1 MRFLPIL
8 LILACSAGGADAPNP
23 ESNAV
28 YLSLPPD
35 WEDRIIY
42 YQSFERRDGTADI
55 DAAGLETMEM
65 METGHNGIRG
75 RCAMPGSVK
84 SILLSSA
91 AFSPHRP
98 LTVSFWWSLQE
109 DATKDS
115 GFGLFQLT
123 NGRGFIS
130 HFARS
135 GPWCALD
142 RPAGV
147 LQVYYLPG
155 IKNVNGI
162 YDRDF
167 MAHAELKSGVW
178 HHTALVFAAGSL
190 VSLYLDGERVS
201 QVRVTGR
208 SFHDSDLLH
217 EMILGS
223 SGGLPVALDEVVIL
237 DRPLLD
243 EDIATYVKAI
253 RQMNQIDYPVKQ

>member
-1 MRFLPIL
+1 MQLLSVLIL
-8 LILACSAGGADAPNP
+8 LAYSVSSGAGMADHI
-23 ESNAV
+23 
-28 YLSLPPD
+28 SLPPS
-35 WEDRIIY
+35 WENRIIY
-42 YQSFERRDGTADI
+42 YQSFERDDGAPDINIADLKLVEAMKT
-55 DAAGLETMEM
+55 DT
-65 METGHNGIRG
+65 NGIRG
-75 RCAMPGSVK
+75 RCAIPGSAK
-84 SILLSSA
+84 SLLLSGSTL
-91 AFSPHRP
+91 SPHRP

-123 NGRGFIS
+123 NERGFIS

-167 MAHAELKSGVW
+167 MAHAELKTGVW
-178 HHTALVFAAGSL
+178 HHTALVFTAGSL

-208 SFHDSDLLH
+208 SFQESDQLH

-243 EDIATYVKAI
+243 EEIADYFKAI